1 MYTRLAGWFNLITA
15 LADYAEE
22 APYALAML
30 EQRVAS
36 PPRTVLE
43 LESGGGNL
51 ASHLTPHVT
60 AVPWERVVLS
70 CRRPLS
76 SRA

>member
-1 MYTRLAGWFNLITA
+1 MYTRLAGWFHLITA

-22 APYALAML
+22 AAYALAML
-30 EQRVAS
+30 EQRAAS
-36 PPRTVLE
+36 PLRIVLE
-43 LESGGGNL
+43 LGSG
-51 ASHLTPHVT
+51 
-60 AVPWERVVLS
+60 PWERVVFS